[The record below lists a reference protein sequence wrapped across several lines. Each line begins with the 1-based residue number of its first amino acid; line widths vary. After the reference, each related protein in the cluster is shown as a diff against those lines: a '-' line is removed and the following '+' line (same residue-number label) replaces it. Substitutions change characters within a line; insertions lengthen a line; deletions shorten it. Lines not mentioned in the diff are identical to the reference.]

1 MSLSVFNKVKPLLV
15 VLGWGTTIASF
26 VLGAIFQGLLIPQYE
41 GGGDLQPE
49 IIGKGPWGLLIFYI
63 AIFGVSVIASLVMA
77 DFARGLGGFFASYVI
92 AAGLTYF
99 IIALPGYVGAFKF
112 PDVLATLAINWTFGA
127 FFPLLFLVGFAATI
141 VGSGLAEHL
150 GY

>member
-1 MSLSVFNKVKPLLV
+1 MVLNKVKPLLV

-26 VLGAIFQGLLIPQYE
+26 VLGAIFQGLLIPQYA

-49 IIGKGPWGLLIFYI
+49 IIGRGPWGLLIFYV
-63 AIFGVSVIASLVMA
+63 AIFAVSVIASLVLA
-77 DFARGLGGFFASYVI
+77 DFARGVGGFFASYAL

-99 IIALPGYVGAFKF
+99 IIALPGYVGAYQI
-112 PDVLATLAINWTFGA
+112 PDILVTLAVNWTFAA
-127 FFPLLFLVGFAATI
+127 FFPILLLVGFAATI
-141 VGSGLAEHL
+141 VGSALAEHL